1 MKIFKHRI
9 NKTTELAATSKEFGV
24 ELDLRSNGK
33 DLILH
38 HDPFEIG
45 DLFEIYLQDYS
56 HSGIILNTKEE
67 GLESRLID
75 IMKKHSIGD
84 YFFLDLSLP
93 FLIKTINK
101 GCKKVAVRYSEYE
114 PIEYVKKFEGL
125 AEWVWV
131 DCFKKN
137 ILSEKDLE
145 YLKQH
150 FKICL
155 VSPELQ
161 SHPIEWI
168 EEFKFAYKNFDID
181 AVCTKVPN
189 LWQN

>member
-9 NKTTELAATSKEFGV
+9 NTITDLALTSKELGV
-24 ELDLRSNGK
+24 ELDIRTNRK

-45 DLFEIYLQDYS
+45 DLFEMYLQEYN

-67 GLESRLID
+67 GLELRLIEM
-75 IMKKHSIGD
+75 MKKHNIDD

-93 FLIKTINK
+93 FLIKTIKK
-101 GCKKVAVRYSEYE
+101 GCKNVAVRYSEYE

-131 DCFKKN
+131 DCFNKN
-137 ILSEKDLE
+137 LLSEETLD
-145 YLKQH
+145 YLKLH

-161 SHPIEWI
+161 SHPVEWI
-168 EEFKFAYKNFDID
+168 EEFKFAYQNFDID
-181 AVCTKVPN
+181 AVCTKQPI
-189 LWQN
+189 LWKY

>member
-9 NKTTELAATSKEFGV
+9 NTLIDLNITPRNFGV
-24 ELDLRSNGK
+24 ELDIRSNGNVMH
-33 DLILH
+33 LH
-38 HDPFEIG
+38 HDPFESG
-45 DLFEIYLQDYS
+45 ELFEKYLAQFN

-67 GLESRLID
+67 GLELRLID
-75 IMKKHSIGD
+75 LMKKYGIND

-93 FLIKTINK
+93 FLVKTIKQGCNK
-101 GCKKVAVRYSEYE
+101 IAVRFSEYE
-114 PIEYVKKFEGL
+114 PIEYVKKFEGS

-131 DCFKKN
+131 DCFNKN
-137 ILSEKDLE
+137 ILSEKDLD
-145 YLKQH
+145 YLKKH

-181 AVCTKVPN
+181 AVCTKVPY
-189 LWQN
+189 LW

>member
-9 NKTTELAATSKEFGV
+9 NTIADLALTSKELGV
-24 ELDLRSNGK
+24 ELDIRTNGK
-33 DLILH
+33 NLILH
-38 HDPFEIG
+38 HDPFETG
-45 DLFEIYLQDYS
+45 DLFAMYLQNYS

-67 GLESRLID
+67 GLESSLID
-75 IMKKHSIGD
+75 MMQEYSIDD

-131 DCFKKN
+131 DCFNKN
-137 ILSEKDLE
+137 ILREDVLD
-145 YLKQH
+145 YLKLH

-161 SHPIEWI
+161 SHPVEWI
-168 EEFKFAYKNFDID
+168 EEFKLAYKNFDID
-181 AVCTKVPN
+181 AVCTKQPS
-189 LWQN
+189 LWKY

>member
-9 NKTTELAATSKEFGV
+9 NTITDLALTSKELGV
-24 ELDLRSNGK
+24 ELDIRTNGK

-45 DLFEIYLQDYS
+45 DLFEIYLQEYN

-67 GLESRLID
+67 GLELRLID
-75 IMKKHSIGD
+75 LMKKHNID
-84 YFFLDLSLP
+84 DFFFLDLSIP
-93 FLIKTINK
+93 FLIKTIKK

-131 DCFKKN
+131 DCFNKN
-137 ILSEKDLE
+137 ILSEEVLD
-145 YLKQH
+145 YLKLH

-181 AVCTKVPN
+181 AVCTKQPG
-189 LWQN
+189 LWKY

>member
-9 NKTTELAATSKEFGV
+9 NTITDLALTSKEWGV
-24 ELDLRSNGK
+24 ELDIRTNGK

-38 HDPFEIG
+38 HDPFETG
-45 DLFEIYLQDYS
+45 DLFEMYLQNYS

-67 GLESRLID
+67 GLESCLVD
-75 IMKKHSIGD
+75 MMKEHSIED

-93 FLIKTINK
+93 FLIKTVNK

-131 DCFKKN
+131 DCFNKN
-137 ILSEKDLE
+137 ILREDVLD
-145 YLKQH
+145 YLKLH

-161 SHPIEWI
+161 SHPVEWI

-181 AVCTKVPN
+181 AVCTKQPI
-189 LWQN
+189 LWKF

>member
-9 NKTTELAATSKEFGV
+9 NTITDLALTSKELGV
-24 ELDLRSNGK
+24 ELDIRTNGK

-45 DLFEIYLQDYS
+45 DLFEMYLQEYN

-67 GLESRLID
+67 GLELRLID
-75 IMKKHSIGD
+75 LMKKYSIDD

-93 FLIKTINK
+93 FLIKTIKK

-114 PIEYVKKFEGL
+114 PIEYVKKFEGF

-131 DCFKKN
+131 DCFNKN
-137 ILSEKDLE
+137 ILSEEVLD
-145 YLKQH
+145 YLKMH

-168 EEFKFAYKNFDID
+168 EEFKFAYKSFDID
-181 AVCTKVPN
+181 AVCTKQPS
-189 LWQN
+189 LWKY